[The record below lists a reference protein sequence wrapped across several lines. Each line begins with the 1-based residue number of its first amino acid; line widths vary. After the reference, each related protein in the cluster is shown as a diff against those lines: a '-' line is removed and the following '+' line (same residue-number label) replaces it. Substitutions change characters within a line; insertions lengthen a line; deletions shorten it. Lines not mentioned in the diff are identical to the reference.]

1 MKLNDEIHI
10 NSSREEVFTALNNT
24 EILRKSI
31 PGCEKIKR
39 ISEAEL
45 EVVVVAKIGPI
56 KAKFN
61 GQVSI
66 SDLNPPES
74 YTITGE
80 GSGGAAG
87 FAKGGAKVF
96 LEENGMATILR
107 YEVQAEVGGKIAQ
120 LGGRLIDGAAKKLAG
135 EFFNNFLTA
144 VTVQELVKEDLTN
157 DASTNNGKGTRT
169 SRPPVLVYLGI
180 ISIVILYF
188 LLENL

>member
-135 EFFNNFLTA
+135 EFFNNFQTA
-144 VTVQELVKEDLTN
+144 VSVQELAKEEVTN
-157 DASTNNGKGTRT
+157 VAGADNGKGLGKIY
-169 SRPPVLVYLGI
+169 PLVLVACGI
-180 ISIVILYF
+180 ISIIVLYF
-188 LLENL
+188 F